1 MEKRRRRR
9 RQEGEREKKE
19 NYHQRE
25 WHPPSSFPSLT
36 KNRDV
41 ALERIDKGLIRASTP
56 ENRPLS
62 LASGRPRSGLGCI
75 PRVIYR
81 RAVLTITDTQAPGFN
96 GGVFC

>member
-36 KNRDV
+36 KSRGV

-56 ENRPLS
+56 ENRPLG